1 MEPKMLYTAAD
12 CIETGYG
19 CSLQGKVIVLSRQ
32 ALPDDCRNQLFFCSG
47 GNGANPNQIGRAS
60 CRERV

>member
-19 CSLQGKVIVLSRQ
+19 CSLQGKVDRKSV
-32 ALPDDCRNQLFFCSG
+32 
-47 GNGANPNQIGRAS
+47 
-60 CRERV
+60 V